1 MEGLL
6 PTSVK
11 VDFTPSKPRPAAL
24 ARTGADFRLQTKP
37 ESLTN
42 RSLERVPRNGFAT
55 GAVPSPAARKEI
67 TRPQNF
73 SRRSNGEIALS
84 AMFRYQSGDDNPRQR
99 AEQSQ
104 FGQQQYRCK
113 DHIWV
118 TTHPI
123 ARFPLWP
130 AVINV
135 HDPEHIFRAED
146 HRSDHQYAGQQIPAD
161 KRMRDDKRD
170 E

>member
-1 MEGLL
+1 MALRLVEFRAPLL
-6 PTSVK
+6 EKKLPDLK
-11 VDFTPSKPRPAAL
+11 
-24 ARTGADFRLQTKP
+24 
-37 ESLTN
+37 
-42 RSLERVPRNGFAT
+42 
-55 GAVPSPAARKEI
+55 
-67 TRPQNF
+67 
-73 SRRSNGEIALS
+73 RSNGEIALS

-170 E
+170 EHCASFRGWLEGDNRIRTAFQHCR